1 MQVSL
6 EPRLFDMATETRQ
19 RRDHRG
25 VELFVDETQ
34 CSAVAFV
41 GEPMQRKLLGGDFVD
56 TGEVVIR
63 PAVVVDGGGQGCEV
77 AADVASAA
85 AKLYS

>member
-1 MQVSL
+1 M
-6 EPRLFDMATETRQ
+6 FDMATETRR
-19 RRDHRG
+19 RRDHRR

-41 GEPMQRKLLGGDFVD
+41 GDPMQRKLLGGDFVD

-63 PAVVVDGGGQGCEV
+63 PAVVVDGGATIGAG
-77 AADVASAA
+77 
-85 AKLYS
+85 L